1 MARKSKAIAKQ
12 PKAERAQARNE
23 DNDDNE
29 EVFSQSFKDR
39 LNQFSELS
47 KEILIR
53 KAEQEGNS
61 ANQEIRDRRERVSE
75 KVEAASSAILKEEL
89 QSLQEW
95 IAEEQKAI
103 ASQVNSI
110 NDAHDSIKN
119 TLESTNS
126 FSSEEIEQ
134 QLQALKDR
142 AAERQAIHDNYG
154 DLLER
159 SKNIYN

>member
-1 MARKSKAIAKQ
+1 M
-12 PKAERAQARNE
+12 
-23 DNDDNE
+23 
-29 EVFSQSFKDR
+29 
-39 LNQFSELS
+39 
-47 KEILIR
+47 
-53 KAEQEGNS
+53 
-61 ANQEIRDRRERVSE
+61 
-75 KVEAASSAILKEEL
+75 
-89 QSLQEW
+89 
-95 IAEEQKAI
+95 
-103 ASQVNSI
+103 NSI